1 MTTIY
6 DAVPYPRHAYGF
18 THPDRLATLGLLRGL
33 ETPPIERARILELGC
48 ASGANLVPLAYAL
61 PQAEFVGIDNSQ
73 RQITEGQEFAA
84 ALGLSNIRLET
95 LDICSV
101 NEQLGQFDYIIAQG
115 IYSWVP
121 SAARDAVMQICGRQL
136 SETGVALIS
145 YNAYPGCHLRDM
157 VRGMARF
164 HVRELTEPQEQVDQ
178 LHGLVRFLAQSA
190 PDDGASY
197 TRILR
202 SEAERLGKL
211 VAPFVLHDV
220 LEGTNEPVYFH
231 EFVAHAGRHGLQ
243 FLCEALPLERRS
255 NGMDAE
261 LLDRLRRECDPLELE
276 QHLDFLDG
284 TAFRRSLVCRDSHAL
299 AAHKSADAVGRLL
312 LASAARA
319 VSPEPNLSNSASE
332 EFRVNKGPFAA
343 SLKTD
348 EPIAKAALAILT
360 DGCPRALGLEE
371 LLAAAGS
378 RLGRVAT
385 EDERESFAQLAVAGF
400 ETHSIEL
407 HRWQP
412 AAIGHVSERPHA
424 SPVARYQAA
433 RGWELTTLWHERF
446 ALADPVARQL
456 IVALDSRHDRAALVE
471 QLLEA
476 IKASGTGPTS
486 EPVELRR
493 QVADRLEI
501 ALADL
506 ARSALLIG

>member
-33 ETPPIERARILELGC
+33 ETPPIERARVLELGC

-73 RQITEGQEFAA
+73 RQIAEGQEFAA

-95 LDICSV
+95 LDICAV
-101 NEQLGQFDYIIAQG
+101 DEQLGQFDYIIAQG

-121 SAARDAVMQICGRQL
+121 SAARDAVMRICGQQL
-136 SETGVALIS
+136 SETGVALVS

-164 HVRELTEPQEQVDQ
+164 HIRELSEPQEQVDQ
-178 LHGLVRFLAQSA
+178 LHGLIRFLAQSA
-190 PDDGASY
+190 PDDGGGY

-243 FLCEALPLERRS
+243 YLCEALPLERRS
-255 NGMDAE
+255 FGMDAE
-261 LLDRLRRECDPLELE
+261 LLNRLRRECAPLELE

-284 TAFRRSLVCRDSHAL
+284 TAFRRTLVCRGSHAL
-299 AAHKSADAVGRLL
+299 AADRSADIVGRLL

-319 VSPEPNLSNSASE
+319 VSPESKLNDSASA
-332 EFRVNKGPFAA
+332 EFRLNKNKFAA

-360 DGCPRALGLEE
+360 DNYPRALGLDD

-378 RLGRVAT
+378 RLGRAARP
-385 EDERESFAQLAVAGF
+385 EERELLAQVAVAGF
-400 ETHSIEL
+400 ETHAVEL

-412 AAIGHVSERPHA
+412 AAVGHVSEQPQA

-433 RGWELTTLWHERF
+433 QGWELATLWHERF
-446 ALADPVARQL
+446 ALSDPVARQL
-456 IVALDSRHDRAALVE
+456 IVALDGRHDRRALVE
-471 QLLEA
+471 QLVEA
-476 IKASGTGPTS
+476 IKASGSVPVK
-486 EPVELRR
+486 EPFELRR

-506 ARSALLIG
+506 ARSALLIA